1 MVKGA
6 NVVFLGSGFSGK
18 TTIIVKVATGEFNPD
33 IDFTC
38 SDYITNK
45 KIALGNHCINLELLD
60 TPGSEYYRFHS
71 QILCRGANV
80 VLFVFSLGNAD
91 SFEDLNEWV
100 KAVEPDV
107 DNMPI
112 LFVVGNKNDL
122 VEERKVESEQA
133 ELFAKE
139 IGAFYYEVS
148 AKTGSGI
155 EELFNRVAE
164 ESYNKLIHENNEQP
178 SINLSNNDSHNNSK
192 CT

>member
-1 MVKGA
+1 MISEPYIKQIVLEDHCVILEICDQQVTDYGWIYQP
-6 NVVFLGSGFSGK
+6 NFS
-18 TTIIVKVATGEFNPD
+18 
-33 IDFTC
+33 
-38 SDYITNK
+38 
-45 KIALGNHCINLELLD
+45 
-60 TPGSEYYRFHS
+60 
-71 QILCRGANV
+71 RGANV

-133 ELFAKE
+133 ELFAKK

-148 AKTGSGI
+148 AKTGFGI

-164 ESYNKLIHENNEQP
+164 ESCKKLINENNEP
-178 SINLSNNDSHNNSK
+178 PTINKSNQNESK